1 MKKAFL
7 VALTFVAALPAVAQ
21 VGERYCWA
29 DEFRDSFGELTAV
42 TRCRSAGEIVD
53 YANEARV
60 SGRLYPAVGSAGNG
74 TCWYWR
80 SAPTGWVF
88 ITRNADG
95 TAVFAFDPDTDPGG
109 PLIVDVVYPVCTSEP
124 TPVEPAILLAWD
136 LASQYVHVEPDPDLN
151 PRVPWGLTG
160 AETHLRVFPPPPFSD
175 SIVDPL
181 GQVLEVNGRVIG
193 VTIDWGDG
201 AVSSFTEGE
210 FSQLSGYPNGLAR
223 HVYEVKTCTP
233 PGSTPRCHPSLSS
246 YPLSVDYV
254 WEVSWRADAAPFAP
268 LAIPNTSTSV
278 AYPVREIIA
287 VLDVRP

>member
-1 MKKAFL
+1 MTKVVCAL
-7 VALTFVAALPAVAQ
+7 VLVLTALPAIAQ
-21 VGERYCWA
+21 TSERYCWSDA
-29 DEFRDSFGELTAV
+29 TRDPLGNDVVV

-53 YANEARV
+53 YANESRV
-60 SGRLYPAVGSAGNG
+60 PGRLYPAVGTAGNG

-80 SAPTGWVF
+80 SAATGWVF

-95 TAVFAFDPDTDPGG
+95 TAIFAYDPDTDPGG
-109 PLIVDVVYPVCTSEP
+109 PLIVDVTYPVCTSEP
-124 TPVEPAILLAWD
+124 TPAEPDILLAWD
-136 LASQYVHVEPDPDLN
+136 LANQYVHVEPDPDLN

-160 AETHLRVFPPPPFSD
+160 AETHLRVVPPPPFSD
-175 SIVDPL
+175 SLVDPL

-193 VTIDWGDG
+193 VTINWGDG
-201 AVSSFTEGE
+201 ATSSFAESQ

-223 HVYEVKTCTP
+223 HIYEVKTCSP
-233 PGSTPRCHPSLSS
+233 PGSTPRCHPTLSS
-246 YPLSVDYV
+246 YPLSVDYI
-254 WEVSWRADAAPFAP
+254 WEVSWRADTAPFEP